1 MAAKKKNIE
10 IENEVLNEEVEV
22 AEPVEEPVEEPK
34 APKKAKAS
42 KKEERVKI
50 MVPYIEGEEP
60 EITVGING
68 KFTKIRRGV
77 EVEVPWYVAELLKNS
92 NRQMMAAL
100 DQQKK
105 FENQEFE
112 W

>member
-22 AEPVEEPVEEPK
+22 AEPVEEPK
-34 APKKAKAS
+34 APTKAKAS
-42 KKEERVKI
+42 KREEKVKI

-105 FENQEFE
+105 FENQEFD